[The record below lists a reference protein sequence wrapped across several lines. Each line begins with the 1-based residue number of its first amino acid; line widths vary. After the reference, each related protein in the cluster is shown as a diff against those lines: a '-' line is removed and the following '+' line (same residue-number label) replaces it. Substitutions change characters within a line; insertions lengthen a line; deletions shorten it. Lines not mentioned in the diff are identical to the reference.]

1 VAFPFLQPVTI
12 PAGTY
17 AAQSAPLASVG
28 SQAVLAAARPDPTEA
43 VGIVG
48 PGSAA
53 IGQNL
58 PVAAG
63 TVARIREA
71 LDVTV
76 RLDPSLPA
84 PSLAFQ
90 PPAERRE
97 GIGLSP
103 AGSLANLGAIV
114 ALVLIIRLY
123 LAPARVRPGAPAQRR

>member
-1 VAFPFLQPVTI
+1 VTI
-12 PAGTY
+12 PGGTY
-17 AAQSAPLASVG
+17 PGQSAPLASVG
-28 SQAVLAAARPDPTEA
+28 SQVVLAAARSDPADA
-43 VGIVG
+43 VGVVG

-63 TVARIREA
+63 TVTRIREA

-76 RLDPSLPA
+76 RLDPSLPT
-84 PSLAFQ
+84 SMIAFE

-103 AGSLANLGAIV
+103 AVSLVNLAAII

-123 LAPARVRPGAPAQRR
+123 LAPSRARPDAPAQRR